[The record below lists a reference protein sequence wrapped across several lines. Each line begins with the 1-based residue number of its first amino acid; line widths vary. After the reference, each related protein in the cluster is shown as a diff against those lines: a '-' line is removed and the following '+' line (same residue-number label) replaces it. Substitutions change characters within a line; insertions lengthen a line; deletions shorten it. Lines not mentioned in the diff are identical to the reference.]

1 MSVNLS
7 KAYYLLLAAAT
18 FALVACN
25 GDEPQAD
32 SGVAGDKGPPADQSL
47 ADAVGDNGGTTPDTV
62 ITPDQP
68 KKPAYW
74 ELLPD
79 KDVPSGSTGTATLLS
94 DGRVLFAGGE
104 KYLNNNTEYI
114 AKSYI
119 FDPKQKKFSVTG
131 PMTMARSY
139 HTATLLTDGR
149 VLVVGGK
156 NDSTY
161 LKTAELYDPKTGK
174 WSAAKSM
181 PASRWAHA
189 AVRLN
194 KDGMVLVTGG
204 FGGSDSLS
212 SMTIYHPA
220 QKDWITPAA
229 SMAVARRYHTV
240 TKLKSGKVLIAG
252 GIYEGSNHFEYKSSN
267 KMELFS
273 DDGTIANVK
282 DPMNY
287 PRSSH
292 TATLVSTTGNV
303 LIVGG
308 VCWATSKDPPCGNK
322 VNDLYKPASS
332 TTTKMSYLGKP
343 PVGHVAVALK
353 DGRVLILGSNETD
366 PADRKKA
373 VTYTPG
379 GGLTAWKAQPAMK
392 LARSH
397 PLAVTLNDGTV
408 LVTAGVEMNSPRK
421 YAEQAELFHP

>member
-1 MSVNLS
+1 MPVKLS
-7 KAYYLLLAAAT
+7 KAYYLLLATAT
-18 FALVACN
+18 LALVACN
-25 GDEPQAD
+25 GDDPQTD
-32 SGVAGDKGPPADQSL
+32 TGVAADQGPT
-47 ADAVGDNGGTTPDTV
+47 ADRAITDAVGDNGGTTLDKVIAPDG
-62 ITPDQP
+62 P

-79 KDVPSGSTGTATLLS
+79 KDVPTGTTGTVTLLN

-114 AKSYI
+114 AKCYI
-119 FDPKQKKFSVTG
+119 FDPKKKKFSVTG
-131 PMTMARSY
+131 PMTMARAY
-139 HTATLLTDGR
+139 HTATLLKDGR
-149 VLVVGGK
+149 VLAAGGK

-161 LKTAELYDPKTGK
+161 QKTAELYDPKTGK
-174 WSAAKSM
+174 WTATKSM
-181 PASRWAHA
+181 PSSRWAHA
-189 AVRLN
+189 AARLN

-204 FGGSDSLS
+204 FGNSDSLS

-229 SMAVARRYHTV
+229 SMNVARRYHTM

-252 GIYEGSNHFEYKSSN
+252 GIYEGSNTWKYKTTDA
-267 KMELFS
+267 MELFA
-273 DDGTIANVK
+273 DDGTITKVK

-292 TATLVSTTGNV
+292 TATLVPTTGNV

-308 VCWATSKDPPCGNK
+308 ICWRQSGDPPCGNK
-322 VNDLYKPASS
+322 VNDLYKPASN
-332 TTTKMSYLGKP
+332 TATKMSYLGKP
-343 PVGHVAVALK
+343 PVGHTAVALK
-353 DGRVLILGSNETD
+353 DGRVMIIGSNEND
-366 PADRKKA
+366 PADRKKV

-379 GGLTAWKAQPAMK
+379 GGLTAWKNEPKMK

-408 LVTAGVEMNSPRK
+408 LVTAGMEMNSPRK
-421 YAEQAELFHP
+421 YAEKAELYHP